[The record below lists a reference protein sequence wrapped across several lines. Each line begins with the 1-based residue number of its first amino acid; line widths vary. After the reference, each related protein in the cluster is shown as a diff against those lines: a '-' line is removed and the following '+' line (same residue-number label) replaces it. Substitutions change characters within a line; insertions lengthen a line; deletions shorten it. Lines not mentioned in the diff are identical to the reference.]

1 MGTEDAIYPLEL
13 KGIIHRYDGR
23 AVVTV
28 DHLPIEKGKVYAL
41 VGPNGAGKTTL
52 LHIMSLILRP
62 DQGEVFFEGTQV
74 GNDESERIRA
84 RRSMTVVLQNPYLFN
99 TTVKAN
105 VEYGLKARGVEKRER
120 ERRVDKALD
129 LVDLL
134 GFAGRRARQLSGGEA
149 QLVALAR
156 GLVLQPSILFLD
168 EITANLDIKH
178 VGQLERVIGDINR
191 SRGTTI
197 VMTTHILPQAYRLA
211 DRVVSLFEGR
221 IVPSG
226 MYNLFEGNFRYDAEE
241 LVFDTG
247 KIQIHVAQ
255 EIEDMD
261 KGHISINPEDIIVSS
276 ERLLSSARNA
286 FQGKVTKIMEQ
297 DGSVHLEVEAKE
309 TFRVQITK
317 LSFHEM
323 GLTLGTEV
331 FLIFKASSVHVL

>member
-1 MGTEDAIYPLEL
+1 MGKGDTICQIEL

-23 AVVTV
+23 TVLAV
-28 DHLPIEKGKVYAL
+28 DYLPIEKGRIYAL

-62 DQGEVFFEGTQV
+62 DQGDVFFEGMQV

-99 TTVKAN
+99 TAVKAN

-120 ERRVDKALD
+120 ERRVEEALE
-129 LVDLL
+129 LVDLS
-134 GFAGRRARQLSGGEA
+134 GFARRRARHLSGGEA

-156 GLVLQPSILFLD
+156 GLVLRPSILFLD
-168 EITANLDIKH
+168 EITANLDVKH
-178 VGQLERVIGDINR
+178 VRRLEQVIKEINR
-191 SRGTTI
+191 DLGTTI

-211 DRVVSLFEGR
+211 DRVLSIFEGR

-226 MYNLFEGNFRYDAEE
+226 MYNLFTGQFRHDGKE
-241 LVFDTG
+241 LIFDTG
-247 KIQIHVAQ
+247 RIRIHVAQ
-255 EIEDMD
+255 EIEKMD
-261 KGHISINPEDIIVSS
+261 KGYISVNPEDIIVSK
-276 ERLLSSARNA
+276 ERLFSSARNV
-286 FQGKVTKIMEQ
+286 FQGKITKIIEQ
-297 DGSVHLEVEAKE
+297 NGTVHLEVEAKE
-309 TFRVQITK
+309 TFRVQITN

-323 GLTLGTEV
+323 GLTLGTKL